1 MCGVLY
7 NIRLDRSC
15 YTPAWATTTS
25 SNNNDK
31 LTQVNYE
38 LPESKLIKLS
48 ILVQQVMISMQE
60 ECK

>member
-1 MCGVLY
+1 
-7 NIRLDRSC
+7 
-15 YTPAWATTTS
+15 
-25 SNNNDK
+25 
-31 LTQVNYE
+31 VNYE